1 MYIYG
6 ERERNWRS
14 EENSSVLNLNRKYS
28 LYEPMV
34 FFLIEYRWVA
44 VKDLFKR
51 FRNKNTSSIFNVR
64 NLVFKYQ
71 LIVNN
76 PRLYG

>member
-34 FFLIEYRWVA
+34 SFLTEYRWVA